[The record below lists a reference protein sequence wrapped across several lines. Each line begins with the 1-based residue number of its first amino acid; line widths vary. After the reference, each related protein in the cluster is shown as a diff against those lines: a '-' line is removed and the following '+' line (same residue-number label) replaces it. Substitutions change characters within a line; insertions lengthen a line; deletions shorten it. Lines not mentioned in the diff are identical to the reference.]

1 MDSPELIPLLLI
13 YGSETMG
20 YKKKLFLLKD
30 IFQFDT
36 CNFPNVM
43 RLFELNLWDW
53 NNAFS
58 YYCLSWEQCKICKFW
73 IWPLNAL
80 EAVAEAI
87 IAWSQLNFQD
97 IWVRYKS

>member
-43 RLFELNLWDW
+43 RLFELNLCD
-53 NNAFS
+53 
-58 YYCLSWEQCKICKFW
+58 
-73 IWPLNAL
+73 
-80 EAVAEAI
+80 
-87 IAWSQLNFQD
+87 
-97 IWVRYKS
+97 

>member
-43 RLFELNLWDW
+43 SLFESKPQRLKYN
-53 NNAFS
+53 
-58 YYCLSWEQCKICKFW
+58 CLC
-73 IWPLNAL
+73 PP
-80 EAVAEAI
+80 
-87 IAWSQLNFQD
+87 
-97 IWVRYKS
+97 